1 VTDPAPELSGD
12 TPLPRE
18 DVPSGTLQ
26 PSGAAPDRPAGA
38 GPERHPTRISATWVG
53 IVVGL
58 VVLILLLVF
67 ILQNLSQVRVHLLW
81 FSPKMPL
88 GVAML
93 LSAVAG
99 GVVVGI
105 AGGLRVFQAKRRAP
119 RR

>member
-1 VTDPAPELSGD
+1 VTDPAPELSGE
-12 TPLPRE
+12 TPPPR
-18 DVPSGTLQ
+18 DVPSGTLT
-26 PSGAAPDRPAGA
+26 PSGA

-58 VVLILLLVF
+58 VVLLLLLIF

-93 LSAVAG
+93 LSAVLG

-105 AGGLRVFQAKRRAP
+105 AGGLRLFQAKRHSPRA
-119 RR
+119 